1 MAGKGDELIYVTY
14 MGMEAHRIDCSNRFV
29 RLWDHL
35 MGSKRGRE
43 SGSGNEGLSELLR
56 FTSALPH
63 GRALTPISSSTRKGN
78 SSMPVARFTHTRRIT
93 AFITAPDKK
102 FLIWLRRR

>member
-1 MAGKGDELIYVTY
+1 
-14 MGMEAHRIDCSNRFV
+14 
-29 RLWDHL
+29 

-43 SGSGNEGLSELLR
+43 SGSGNEGLGELLL

-63 GRALTPISSSTRKGN
+63 GRALTPFSSSTRKGN